1 MNPIDAILKK
11 GCEAAGGLKPRA
23 ESLAADRLT
32 QAVTGLLLDSPFFG
46 AVIMRVER
54 RPVWRIPTASID
66 GKTLRY
72 NPFFVIGLDS
82 DVLVTLIAHESMHV
96 ALGHPWRIQPGMDF
110 PLANQ
115 AADHAINL
123 VLSDSFQPIPA
134 WLCDSRFADMSFEQ
148 IYGILAAE
156 NPPPDDND
164 SGDGGGDGGGGGDDS
179 GDDKSGGDGG
189 GGGGDGG
196 DSEDSEPPQ
205 ITGTFE
211 PAPDDCPEGDAMD
224 TTQQD
229 AMVAY
234 ARGNMPE
241 KIAKIL
247 GIEQA
252 NVDSLDWL
260 EVLPRFLQGAGIV
273 NGQTWSRP
281 NRRFIGSG
289 MYMPSNTKD
298 GNGVLV
304 FAVDTSGSVSGQNV
318 RNSLEH
324 LNNMLESCSPELVH
338 VVFWG
343 SGVVHVDTY
352 QAGEPVDVD
361 AIHYGGGTNFYSVLT
376 WLEDSLPEPPT
387 ALVVLTDGYFPR
399 PSEESEPLCPVCFVI
414 TPDSQLKHESFKDWP
429 FGQFTFQTWKDGV

>member
-1 MNPIDAILKK
+1 MNPIDTILEK
-11 GCEAAGGLKPRA
+11 GREAAGDSKPRA
-23 ESLAADRLT
+23 ERLAADRLT
-32 QAVTGLLLDSPFFG
+32 QAITGLLLDSPFFG

-54 RPVWRIPTASID
+54 RAAWQIPTASID

-82 DVLVTLIAHESMHV
+82 DVLVSVVAHESMHI
-96 ALGHPWRIQPGMDF
+96 ALGHPWRLAPGMNFDI
-110 PLANQ
+110 ANQ

-123 VLSDSFQPIPA
+123 VLAELFAPIPG
-134 WLCDSRFADMSFEQ
+134 WLCDERFSDMPFEK

-156 NPPPDDND
+156 NPPPDEDD
-164 SGDGGGDGGGGGDDS
+164 SDEGDSDGGGSDDS
-179 GDDKSGGDGG
+179 
-189 GGGGDGG
+189 
-196 DSEDSEPPQ
+196 ESEPPQ

-211 PAPDDCPEGDAMD
+211 PAPDDCPQGEAMD

-229 AMVAY
+229 SMVAY

-241 KIAKIL
+241 AIAKIL

-252 NVDSLDWL
+252 NVESLDWL

-273 NGQTWSRP
+273 NGQTWARP

-289 MYMPSNTKD
+289 LYMPSNTKD

-304 FAVDTSGSVSGQNV
+304 FAVDTSGSVSDQNV